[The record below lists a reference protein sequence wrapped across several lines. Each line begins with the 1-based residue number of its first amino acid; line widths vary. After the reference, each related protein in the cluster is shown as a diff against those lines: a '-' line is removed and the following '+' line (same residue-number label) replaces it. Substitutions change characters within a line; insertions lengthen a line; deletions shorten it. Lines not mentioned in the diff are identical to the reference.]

1 MHVMFNN
8 PYLYVVAY
16 PAQNGIEVINKRKGR
31 GVFMTDAA
39 AERFKRELAEAIEDD
54 DDDGESITDFVEHF
68 DALMMHPAVRH

>member
-16 PAQNGIEVINKRKGR
+16 PALNGIEVINKRKGR

-39 AERFKRELAEAIEDD
+39 AERFKRELAEALEDD
-54 DDDGESITDFVEHF
+54 DEEGESIADFIEHF
-68 DALMMHPAVRH
+68 DALMMHPAIRH